1 MKATIKDVA
10 KYAGVSTATVSRML
24 NHTGTVS
31 AQTQQRIS
39 EAIEA
44 LDFQLNSRAQIL
56 KPEKQMPSQ
65 WWSRIFLILFLPA
78 SSMTSKAS

>member
-1 MKATIKDVA
+1 MKQRSKMWLNMPGFPPPPFPDA
-10 KYAGVSTATVSRML
+10 

-44 LDFQLNSRAQIL
+44 LDFQLNSRRRFL
-56 KPEKQMPSQ
+56 RPEKQTPSQ
-65 WWSRIFLILFLPA
+65 WCPGYF
-78 SSMTSKAS
+78 

>member
-44 LDFQLNSRAQIL
+44 LDFQLNSRAQIF
-56 KPEKQMPSQ
+56 KTGKTNAIAVVVPDISNP
-65 WWSRIFLILFLPA
+65 FLPV
-78 SSMTSKAS
+78 SSMRSKAS

>member
-39 EAIEA
+39 EAIEPWTFS
-44 LDFQLNSRAQIL
+44 LIPGRRFLR
-56 KPEKQMPSQ
+56 PEKQTPSQ
-65 WWSRIFLILFLPA
+65 WWSRIFLIPFLPV
-78 SSMTSKAS
+78 SSMRSKAS